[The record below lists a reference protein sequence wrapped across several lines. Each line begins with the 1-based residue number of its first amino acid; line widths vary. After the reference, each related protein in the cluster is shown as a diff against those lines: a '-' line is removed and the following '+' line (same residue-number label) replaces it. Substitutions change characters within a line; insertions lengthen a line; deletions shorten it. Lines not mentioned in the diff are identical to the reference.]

1 MNNIFDSHSHYTESA
16 FDSDREE
23 LLNTLPLKGVEKIV
37 TVSACMEDCPKI
49 LDLTSKYEYI
59 YGALG
64 VHPEAADYT
73 PEDFLPHLE
82 NYIRSSKKIKALG
95 EIGLD
100 YHYEGYS
107 AEKQKKLFI
116 SQLNLAKKLDIPV
129 IIHSRDA
136 SNDTMEILREYK
148 PRGVV
153 HCFSGSAETAE
164 EIISLGMYISFTGVL
179 TFKNAKKAI
188 KALEAVPTDRLML
201 ETDCPYMAP
210 EPYRGKRCDS
220 SMIEKIAEKAGEVKG
235 MTAQEILDI
244 TCSNALKFFNI

>member
-16 FDSDREE
+16 FDREE
-23 LLNTLPLKGVEKIV
+23 LLNNLPFKGVEKIV

-49 LDLTSKYEYI
+49 LELTSKFDYI

-64 VHPEAADYT
+64 VHPEVADYT
-73 PEDFLPHLE
+73 PEDFLPRLE
-82 NYIRSSKKIKALG
+82 KYILSSEKIKALG

-100 YHYEGYS
+100 YHYAGYS

-116 SQLNLAKKLDIPV
+116 SQLELAKKLDIPV
-129 IIHSRDA
+129 IVHSRDA

-148 PRGVV
+148 PKGVV
-153 HCFSGSAETAE
+153 HCFSGSAETAK
-164 EIISLGMYISFTGVL
+164 EIIALGMYISFTGVI
-179 TFKNAKKAI
+179 TFKNAKKALR
-188 KALEAVPTDRLML
+188 ALEKVPTDRLML

-220 SMIEKIAEKAGEVKG
+220 SMIEKIAEKAAEIKG
-235 MTAQEILDI
+235 TTAQEMLDI
-244 TCSNALKFFNI
+244 TCANAMRFFDIV